1 MGMVK
6 PLHYTADM
14 VRDFPEDGNRYEV
27 VRGELLVSPAPRLH
41 HQTIVGRLHTAL
53 ANHLRAHP
61 AGALFMSPAEISWA
75 PDVLLQPDLFV
86 VPLAQA
92 RTGAWT
98 GITDLLLAAEVL
110 SPSSVRADRF
120 TKRLEYQRN
129 GVGLYW
135 IVDADGEQVE
145 VWTPTDHFPRIERE
159 RLVWRPV
166 GAAAAFTL
174 ELTELFEPI

>member
-1 MGMVK
+1 MGMAA

-14 VRDFPEDGNRYEV
+14 VRAFPEDGNRYEV

-41 HQTIVGRLHTAL
+41 HQEIIRRLTVALSAYLEVERVG
-53 ANHLRAHP
+53 HP
-61 AGALFMSPAEISWA
+61 FFAPADISWA

-129 GVGLYW
+129 WVGLYW

-159 RLVWRPV
+159 RLVWRPA

-174 ELTELFEPI
+174 ELTELFKPI